1 MAVTEVYSVT
11 QHVPEGQHV
20 PVLTAT
26 RYIHPL
32 SGYQVKRVSHN
43 EMPDHAYVCAC
54 GHRQE
59 SSRFGNTAQLESV
72 RVPCR
77 SLLT

>member
-1 MAVTEVYSVT
+1 MVVTATYSVT

-20 PVLTAT
+20 PVLTAA

-43 EMPDHAYVCAC
+43 EMPDYAYVHAC

-59 SSRFGNTAQLESV
+59 SSRFGKTAQLESV